1 VKYLT
6 GSLYDHTENKITRS
20 MYNLAYLLAVIT
32 IIYNIIE
39 GVLSVWLG
47 VSDES
52 LALFGFG
59 TDSFIEFISGLGI
72 AHMVIRIRNNPG
84 SKRDSF
90 ERNAL
95 RITGTSFYILAAGLT
110 LSGVYNIIKGHE
122 PETTLWGVIISSISI
137 AVMLLLIAG
146 KTKAGK
152 TLNSDAILADA
163 QCTKVC
169 VYMSVILL
177 LSSGIY
183 ELTGFRYIDSIGTL
197 GLAYLS
203 FNEGRECFRK
213 VKNNVNCVCSFPE
226 PEK

>member
-1 VKYLT
+1 MTET
-6 GSLYDHTENKITRS
+6 GKIDNNLSVR
-20 MYNLAYLLAVIT
+20 MYNLAYLLALFT
-32 IIYNIIE
+32 IIYNVAE
-39 GVLSVWLG
+39 GLVSVWFG

-59 TDSFIEFISGLGI
+59 TDSFVECISGLGI
-72 AHMVIRIRNNPG
+72 AHMISRIRNNPE
-84 SKRDSF
+84 SSIDPF

-110 LSGVYNIIKGHE
+110 LSGIYNIITGHK
-122 PETTLWGVIISSISI
+122 PETTFWGVIISSVSI
-137 AVMLLLIAG
+137 VMMLLLIAG
-146 KTKAGK
+146 KTRAGK
-152 TLNSDAILADA
+152 MLRSEAILADA
-163 QCTKVC
+163 RCTRVC

-203 FNEGRECFRK
+203 FDEGKECFEREK
-213 VKNNVNCVCSFPE
+213 SNKNCIC
-226 PEK
+226 